1 MIKEKY
7 HGQTI
12 DELLQF
18 FKLNPTGILH
28 VGAHKCEELNVY
40 TKYVDAKNIYWIE
53 ANPNLANQF
62 KNSVQNIINE
72 IVSDSDGQH
81 IKFKITNNTLSSSIL
96 DLEYH
101 KIVHPNVVV
110 SDIIEGKSK
119 TLKTIINENSI
130 PKTLNLLVLDLQGV
144 ELLALK
150 GLKELINN
158 FEYIYTEVNEVHLYK
173 NGCLIEELDEYLKN
187 YSFQRKYINTL
198 NGYGNGFYIKNK

>member
-7 HGQTI
+7 SGETI
-12 DELLQF
+12 DSLIEF
-18 FKLNPTGILH
+18 FKLKINGILH

-40 TKYVDAKNIYWIE
+40 TKYVDKNNIYWIE
-53 ANPNLANQF
+53 ANPNLVNQF
-62 KNSVQNIINE
+62 KDLVPNIINE
-72 IVSDSDGQH
+72 IVYDSDGHH

-101 KIVHPNVVV
+101 KVIHPNVIV

-119 TLKTIINENSI
+119 TLKTIISENNI
-130 PKTLNLLVLDLQGV
+130 PNTLNLLVLDLQGV
-144 ELLALK
+144 ELMALK

-158 FEYIYTEVNEVHLYK
+158 FDYIYTEVNELELYK
-173 NGCLIEELDEYLKN
+173 NGCLIEELDGYLKDFN
-187 YSFQRKYINTL
+187 FNRKYINTL

>member
-7 HGQTI
+7 SGETI
-12 DELLQF
+12 DSLIEF
-18 FKLNPTGILH
+18 FKLKINGILH

-40 TKYVDAKNIYWIE
+40 TKYVDKNNIYWIE
-53 ANPNLANQF
+53 ANPNLVNQF
-62 KNSVQNIINE
+62 KDLVPNIINE
-72 IVSDSDGQH
+72 IVYDSDGHH

-101 KIVHPNVVV
+101 KVIHPNVIV

-119 TLKTIINENSI
+119 TLKTIISENNI
-130 PKTLNLLVLDLQGV
+130 PNTLNLLVLDLQGV
-144 ELLALK
+144 ELMALK

-158 FEYIYTEVNEVHLYK
+158 FDYIYTEVNELELYK
-173 NGCLIEELDEYLKN
+173 NGCLIEELDGYLRDFN
-187 YSFQRKYINTL
+187 FNRKYINTL

>member
-53 ANPNLANQF
+53 ANPNLVNQL

-158 FEYIYTEVNEVHLYK
+158 FEYIYTEVN
-173 NGCLIEELDEYLKN
+173 
-187 YSFQRKYINTL
+187 
-198 NGYGNGFYIKNK
+198 

>member
-1 MIKEKY
+1 M
-7 HGQTI
+7 
-12 DELLQF
+12 
-18 FKLNPTGILH
+18 
-28 VGAHKCEELNVY
+28 V
-40 TKYVDAKNIYWIE
+40 
-53 ANPNLANQF
+53 NQL